1 MGWRDAIK
9 SFTSGGAAAGEPQD
23 ISSIASE
30 EPETD
35 WFLPRTNGTYVGGA
49 PDGRF
54 RYLRFG
60 INGRVYLATGPESA
74 AEARA
79 LLGPENPDPIV
90 GPYTPAGRFTVQQRF
105 ERPVICTV
113 LAIGDPECRTF
124 TARITA
130 AAPVGTGEYGYTLE
144 PDPTD

>member
-9 SFTSGGAAAGEPQD
+9 SFTSGGGAAGEPQD
-23 ISSIASE
+23 ISTMTSD
-30 EPETD
+30 EPESD
-35 WFLPRTNGTYVGGA
+35 WFVPRSDGTYLGGA

-60 INGRVYLATGPESA
+60 INGKVHLAAGPETA

-79 LLGPENPDPIV
+79 LLGPDNGDPIV

-105 ERPVICTV
+105 ERPIVFTV
-113 LAIGDPECRTF
+113 LAIGDPECRSF
-124 TARITA
+124 TARVTTSGPA
-130 AAPVGTGEYGYTLE
+130 ATGEYGYTFE
-144 PDPTD
+144 ADAG

>member
-9 SFTSGGAAAGEPQD
+9 SFTSGGGAAGEPAD
-23 ISSIASE
+23 ITSIVSD
-30 EPETD
+30 EPEKD
-35 WFLPRTNGTYVGGA
+35 WFVPRTNGTYVGGA

-54 RYLRFG
+54 AFLRFG
-60 INGRVYLATGPESA
+60 LNGKVYLAAGPPSA
-74 AEARA
+74 ADDRT
-79 LLGPENPDPIV
+79 LLGPDNPDPIV

-124 TARITA
+124 TARITTSGPA
-130 AAPVGTGEYGYTLE
+130 ETGEYGYTLE
-144 PDPTD
+144 PDPLD

>member
-9 SFTSGGAAAGEPQD
+9 SFTSGGGAAGELQD
-23 ISSIASE
+23 ITTIASD
-30 EPETD
+30 EPEND
-35 WFLPRTNGTYVGGA
+35 WFVPRTNGTYVGGA

-60 INGRVYLATGPESA
+60 LNGKVHLAAGPSSA
-74 AEARA
+74 AEARP
-79 LLGPENPDPIV
+79 LLGPDNPDPIV
-90 GPYTPAGRFTVQQRF
+90 GPFTAAGRFTVQQRF

-124 TARITA
+124 TARITTSGPA
-130 AAPVGTGEYGYTLE
+130 ETGEYGYVLE
-144 PDPTD
+144 PDSP